1 MRNIIFIII
10 VSLFLFS
17 CKTVERKIDKLS
29 KEEEKNLTRFLGK
42 QQIILIDEFGKPDD
56 VIHNNNNKI
65 LVFTTKKY
73 NITCVRKFEVNPNNM
88 VIGFTSKNCF

>member
-56 VIHNNNNKI
+56 VIHNNNNH
-65 LVFTTKKY
+65 L
-73 NITCVRKFEVNPNNM
+73 R
-88 VIGFTSKNCF
+88 SK

>member
-73 NITCVRKFEVNPNNM
+73 NITGVRKFTLNKKS
-88 VIGFTSKNCF
+88 IITGFNSRNCF

>member
-29 KEEEKNLTRFLGK
+29 QEEEKNLTRFLGK

-73 NITCVRKFEVNPNNM
+73 NITCVRKFTLNKKS
-88 VIGFTSKNCF
+88 IITGFNSRNCF

>member
-10 VSLFLFS
+10 FSLFLFS

-73 NITCVRKFEVNPNNM
+73 NITCVRKFTLNKKS
-88 VIGFTSKNCF
+88 IITGFNSRNCF

>member
-73 NITCVRKFEVNPNNM
+73 NITCVRKFTLNKKS
-88 VIGFTSKNCF
+88 IITGFNSRNCF